1 MLLISGACLA
11 LAEASGECIDGIIN
25 DTQKAD
31 VVSPA
36 IGYEAEEEFKE
47 FRKGRHGV
55 EPIFSRKN
63 GITASS

>member
-36 IGYEAEEEFKE
+36 IGYEAEEEF
-47 FRKGRHGV
+47 RKGRHGV